1 MFGNWEKLS
10 AVIDRRY
17 RFPRNRAA
25 SFVSPAFTSGRHR
38 NFSSNGFDL
47 PSTASAM
54 ISPST
59 GANLNPWPQS
69 PAAIINSGRSGSGA
83 IQKFPSW
90 VSQYKQ
96 IRVNTIGASASP
108 GNESN
113 KNWRIWFS
121 SSFVTAGSK
130 KIPGEWQRVRGP
142 RSNGHHN
149 RVSCDFFAIFQQDPF
164 YATARLIEVPKLC
177 SFMQFHPKRLRSL

>member
-1 MFGNWEKLS
+1 MFGKWEKLS
-10 AVIDRRY
+10 AVVDRRY

-96 IRVNTIGASASP
+96 MRVNTIGASASP
-108 GNESN
+108 GNESD
-113 KNWRIWFS
+113 KNWRILFS
-121 SSFVTAGSK
+121 SSFVTARF
-130 KIPGEWQRVRGP
+130 IQFPEL
-142 RSNGHHN
+142 
-149 RVSCDFFAIFQQDPF
+149 CIFA
-164 YATARLIEVPKLC
+164 
-177 SFMQFHPKRLRSL
+177 QFHTERFRSLD